1 MSASLILSSEIIVHK
16 EAASDAWD
24 LWKNCG
30 IGGFH
35 REVYRGES
43 DPQRFLEL
51 IALPA
56 VEAVFFVLEGRQD
69 FARNMRNNMA
79 SDWHQQVLALVN
91 EVKPGEA
98 PLPQA
103 EKLQLRYIEVPLSVQ
118 DEYLAWRKSTIFD
131 VVRNATRVSS
141 FAAYHTLLSMQPGVM
156 FLSAFEG
163 DTVSYSKDIF
173 ETERYQEIVKQAG
186 SRFIAGGENGLYTR
200 VFVREES

>member
-16 EAASDAWD
+16 EAAQDAWD
-24 LWKNCG
+24 LWKNG
-30 IGGFH
+30 EIAGFH
-35 REVYRGES
+35 REAYRGES
-43 DPQRFLEL
+43 EPQRFLEL
-51 IALPA
+51 IALPT
-56 VEAVFFVLEGRQD
+56 VESLFSVLEGRQE
-69 FARNMRNNMA
+69 FVRNMRNTLA
-79 SDWHQQVLALVN
+79 SDWHQQVLTLVN

-98 PLPQA
+98 PLPRA
-103 EKLQLRYIEVPLSVQ
+103 GKLQLRYIEVPLSVQ
-118 DEYLAWRKSTIFD
+118 DEYLAWRESTIFD
-131 VVRNATRVSS
+131 VVRNAPQVSS

-163 DTVSYSKDIF
+163 DTVSYSKDVF